1 MSVFKLNRW
10 VMPLFGVIL
19 VCFSA
24 IILLMPGLGRSE
36 ERGKVHLGRW
46 QSPRLSSAADSGE
59 TAVQTADRTK
69 PAAKSGGTARIAIV
83 RKVQPKLSAVYRS
96 PRHAWEPMLA
106 AEWLSAKAWHRTVQA
121 ASPAAPRGGTFKAAA
136 VSIPQS
142 VREARRKAAIGVK
155 AGQSAVKK
163 AAASKLHPPAILY
176 FSRNRLLSREERH
189 QATRSYAVSVE
200 DVLLLERIVMAEAE
214 GEPYKGKVAVANVV
228 LNRLRSANFPDTI
241 KEVIYQ
247 KYQFSPVANGRLNRV
262 KPNRESVRAVA
273 DALSGVKAVTDDTY
287 YFLSLKL
294 AQDLSVH
301 HSRTFSKKIGNHS
314 FYR

>member
-10 VMPLFGVIL
+10 MVPLFGVIL

-24 IILLMPGLGRSE
+24 IILLVPGLGLSG
-36 ERGKVHLGRW
+36 ERDEVHLGRL
-46 QSPRLSSAADSGE
+46 QSPRLSSAAESGDIAMN
-59 TAVQTADRTK
+59 TANRTK
-69 PAAKSGGTARIAIV
+69 PAAESGLTSRTANV
-83 RKVQPKLSAVYRS
+83 RQVQPKLSAVYRS
-96 PRHAWEPMLA
+96 PRYAWKPMLA

-121 ASPAAPRGGTFKAAA
+121 ASPAAARGGTFAATA

-142 VREARRKAAIGVK
+142 VREARRKAAIGVR

-214 GEPYKGKVAVANVV
+214 GEPYEGKVAVANVV

-301 HSRTFSKKIGNHS
+301 HSQTFSKKIGNHS